1 MPEKI
6 ADSALLIAG
15 LLFTTFA
22 LCEDEVRGS
31 FGSHPNVYRR
41 LQRIGT
47 WDEWHCRDVIGAR
60 IGLGVARGC
69 FFDPAKLGID
79 ID

>member
-1 MPEKI
+1 MVH
-6 ADSALLIAG
+6 ADRVRSAGYLADDQLAYSV
-15 LLFTTFA
+15 
-22 LCEDEVRGS
+22 CRD
-31 FGSHPNVYRR
+31 
-41 LQRIGT
+41 GT
-47 WDEWHCRDVIGAR
+47 IRVWDEWHCRDVIGAR